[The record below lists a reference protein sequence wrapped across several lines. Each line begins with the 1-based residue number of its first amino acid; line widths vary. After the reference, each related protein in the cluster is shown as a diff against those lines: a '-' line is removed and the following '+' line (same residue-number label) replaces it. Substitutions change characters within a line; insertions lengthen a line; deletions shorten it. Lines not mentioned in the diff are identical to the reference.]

1 MCVALLGGADRRGGS
16 SSRRWG
22 ANWSANNFTSHHP
35 TRSIVR
41 RASFAKFCANSLCVG
56 GNQRHRRTR
65 FAFRQVLR
73 RWCPSKHA
81 NTIERTDIV
90 SFVERRRLSRFGV
103 RLYAASAICARPC
116 ICARVAGPT
125 IAGMTAANALSER
138 SKYTVRGKRNFA
150 MRSHSACKRRYQPRR
165 FFAHFQL
172 IRHQEPFRSE
182 FISESS

>member
-1 MCVALLGGADRRGGS
+1 MCRSSRRRRSTRSGS

-41 RASFAKFCANSLCVG
+41 RASFAKFWREFSLCWRKSKTPGAGV
-56 GNQRHRRTR
+56 

-90 SFVERRRLSRFGV
+90 SFVERRRLSRFGGPII
-103 RLYAASAICARPC
+103 RRICHLCKALHLCKSCRTYH
-116 ICARVAGPT
+116 RW
-125 IAGMTAANALSER
+125 MTAVANAPNDPSTPFAV
-138 SKYTVRGKRNFA
+138 SGNFA

-172 IRHQEPFRSE
+172 IRHQEPFGANS
-182 FISESS
+182 